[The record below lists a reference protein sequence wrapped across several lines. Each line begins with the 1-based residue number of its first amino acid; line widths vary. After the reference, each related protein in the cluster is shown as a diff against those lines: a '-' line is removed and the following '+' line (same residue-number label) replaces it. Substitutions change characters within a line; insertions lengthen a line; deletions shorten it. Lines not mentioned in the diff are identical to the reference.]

1 MTISDE
7 AIELA
12 VLASGNRFDSHDVI
26 RKIAQQNQQA
36 YIGELGMVASD
47 TPFQTLHSMLGKRIK
62 VVCERHGFIG
72 EASRSLDVFGQDS
85 NCVYWSRPS
94 EEPGSSSIVLK
105 ITVSPAHSYEEFTA
119 RMNDIELWQ
128 RYQMRRMS

>member
-7 AIELA
+7 AIEVA

-36 YIGELGMVASD
+36 YVAELGAVASD

-62 VVCERHGFIG
+62 MVCERHGFIG
-72 EASRSLDVFGQDS
+72 KASRSTDIFGQDS
-85 NCVYWSRPS
+85 NCVWWSMPS
-94 EEPGSSSIVLK
+94 AE
-105 ITVSPAHSYEEFTA
+105 
-119 RMNDIELWQ
+119 
-128 RYQMRRMS
+128 